1 MAERDVRNHEKDLAS
16 LADPVAF
23 PAVFTA
29 VYLVSAGAFGV

>member
-1 MAERDVRNHEKDLAS
+1 MAERDARHHEKDLAS

-29 VYLVSAGAFGV
+29 VYLVPAGAFGV